1 MARCWF
7 AIIGKSIWRNNSKLC
22 RIVSSL
28 FESDRMEGDFMD
40 TNLLLE
46 KCIISAIEHGIAAY
60 EVVEEPRKTN
70 KLYDKCFKNFK
81 ELKGFGSIGID
92 ELEKL
97 LKHPNDYVKYCS
109 ATHFLSVNEEK
120 AKEILI
126 KLVSKPDLF
135 GFSVEMLIIE
145 WDEGNLKEYLS

>member
-1 MARCWF
+1 MF
-7 AIIGKSIWRNNSKLC
+7 I
-22 RIVSSL
+22 
-28 FESDRMEGDFMD
+28 
-40 TNLLLE
+40 NLLLE
-46 KCIISAIEHGIAAY
+46 NCINPAIEYGIAAY

-81 ELKGFGSIGID
+81 ELKGIGSKGIN

-97 LKHPNDYVKYCS
+97 LKHPNDYVKYCA
-109 ATHFLSVNEEK
+109 ATHFLSVNEEE
-120 AKEILI
+120 AKEVLL
-126 KLVSKPDLF
+126 KLVSKPELF